1 MAKKYELTN
10 EIKKWGG
17 HTLHRIR
24 ALKDFGIVKIGDLGG
39 WVESKRNLS
48 QDGICWI
55 YDNAS
60 VYGRARVCDSAIV
73 CEYAVVEGNARVYGS
88 ASVYG
93 NARVCDN
100 AIVYGIAR
108 VCGTAIICDDAKVCR
123 SEDYIVVQGFGRMQR
138 TTTFYRLKDGD
149 IGVTCGCFNGTI
161 KEFRDEVKETHGD
174 NKYAQEYLMIAD
186 LMELHFGKE

>member
-39 WVESKRNLS
+39 WVESERNLS

-55 YDNAS
+55 YDNAR
-60 VYGRARVCDSAIV
+60 VYGRAIVCDSAIV
-73 CEYAVVEGNARVYGS
+73 YG
-88 ASVYG
+88 V
-93 NARVCDN
+93 
-100 AIVYGIAR
+100 AR
-108 VCGTAIICDDAKVCR
+108 VCGIAIICNDAKVCR
-123 SEDYIVVQGFGRMQR
+123 SEDYIVVQGFGRVQR
-138 TTTFYRLKDGD
+138 ATTFYRLKNGD
-149 IGVTCGCFNGTI
+149 IGVTCGCFDGTI
-161 KEFRDEVKETHGD
+161 REFRDEVKETHGD